1 MNLQEQQNANGVLF
15 KASFVLCIVTTVLS
29 AVLRLFGI
37 ELLIADT
44 DITFTIDVTI
54 QLTIKSIIKII
65 ELALIFKILCHTDT
79 KWCVLL
85 AIIETVIAGFLT
97 GTVLNIFNLVW
108 ILFVPLIFNIRGWK
122 YSLLDNIILY
132 TVLILYSVTF
142 LYGRVGAIK
151 DVKFDFVISTLCSID
166 YILFLSV
173 ICFGVK
179 IFGGIKL
186 WKKQR
191 RPLFAKVEFYR
202 G

>member
-1 MNLQEQQNANGVLF
+1 MNLNEHRDANKVLF
-15 KASFVLCIVTTVLS
+15 KALFILCITMTCISVL
-29 AVLRLFGI
+29 LRLFGI

-44 DITFTIDVTI
+44 EVVPRVNETI
-54 QLTIKSIIKII
+54 QITIKAIIKII
-65 ELALIFKILCHTDT
+65 ELTLIFNILCHIDK

-85 AIIETVIAGFLT
+85 AIIETVLAGFLD
-97 GTVLNIFNLVW
+97 GVVLNIFNLLC
-108 ILFVPLIFNIRGWK
+108 ILLLPVLFNTRGWK

-132 TVLILYSVTF
+132 AVLLLYSVTF

-166 YILFLSV
+166 YILFLAV

-191 RPLFAKVEFYR
+191 RPLFAKVEFYN